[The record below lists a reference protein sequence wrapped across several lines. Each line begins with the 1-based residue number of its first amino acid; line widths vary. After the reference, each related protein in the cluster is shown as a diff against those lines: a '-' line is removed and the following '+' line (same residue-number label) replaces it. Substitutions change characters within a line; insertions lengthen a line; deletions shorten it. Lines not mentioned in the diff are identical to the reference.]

1 MSDLNS
7 TRLRELLYY
16 DASTGVFTR
25 RVTTSP
31 KAQAGTVAGG
41 LDGKRHWVIRVDSRR
56 YQAHRLAWLYVY
68 GKWPDGDV
76 DHINGDGADNR
87 IANLRDVSHATN
99 MQNQRQARRTNTSRY
114 LGVTKKRNK
123 WQAYITAA
131 GKPQYLGVF
140 DTPEEAHAAYVE
152 AKRQQHAGC
161 TI

>member
-1 MSDLNS
+1 MSKLNS

-31 KAQAGTVAGG
+31 KAQVGAVAGG
-41 LDGKRHWVIRVDSRR
+41 LDGKKHWVIRVDSRR
-56 YQAHRLAWLYVY
+56 YQAHRLAWLYVH
-68 GKWPDGDV
+68 GEWPTGDI

-87 IANLRDVSHATN
+87 IGNLRDVTRTTN
-99 MQNQRQARRTNTSRY
+99 MQNQRRARVGNTTKL

-123 WQAYITAA
+123 WQAYITTN
-131 GKPQYLGVF
+131 GKPQYLGLF
-140 DTPEEAHAAYVE
+140 DTAEAAHAAYLQ